1 MKHQPQFYFNPED
14 GSSLCIITTKT
25 KTYIGSAQC
34 ADADRDMMNEK
45 TGCEIAYHRA
55 IINSLKDR
63 RDELKI
69 KLSALSEYYYSM
81 STSKWFNPDSYEARR
96 LNAHL
101 IMLSDDIQFTKELL
115 QSEQK
120 YLQQYMADKAD
131 FYKKIRKNRQV
142 NSNQ

>member
-1 MKHQPQFYFNPED
+1 
-14 GSSLCIITTKT
+14 
-25 KTYIGSAQC
+25 
-34 ADADRDMMNEK
+34 MMNEK